1 MIIVINKHS
10 INLKIQWDLYPEYI
24 KIFYSLRTKK
34 KTNLQ
39 MSKGFEKTFLQKSTQ
54 MASKHM
60 KRRSTPLVI
69 REMQIKTRMSYTRIA
84 LIKKNNFISM

>member
-1 MIIVINKHS
+1 MGLVSRIYKKFLQ
-10 INLKIQWDLYPEYI
+10 LKN
-24 KIFYSLRTKK
+24 KK
-34 KTNLQ
+34 KPNLQ

-84 LIKKNNFISM
+84 LIKKK

>member
-1 MIIVINKHS
+1 
-10 INLKIQWDLYPEYI
+10 
-24 KIFYSLRTKK
+24 
-34 KTNLQ
+34 